1 MPRPIL
7 FLLPRLTG
15 LTKYPHNPVGTEV
28 SSPPPVDRPPGE
40 ATASPIHWL
49 NSIIAPLCLFLLMCS
64 FLAPTTTVSATHAST
79 FGTTFQRNTL
89 TDFPAVDPSYIYN
102 QLFYMVTHFQHRE
115 AGYDTNLPPNINGH
129 DEFAAYWSQEI
140 VNDLQGF
147 GPQVRR
153 DPFPVA
159 GWQGRPAVVP
169 AFNVEV
175 SIPGVLHPEQVIVIG
190 CHYDGEAV
198 STQSANDDGSG
209 CAIELGIAR
218 AMAQY
223 WRSHHVY
230 PARTLRFVIFDAEEQ
245 GLYGSFHYLN
255 STINGDVQNI
265 VAMFNEE
272 QNGIAY
278 PLRFLGN
285 LANPLLPFYIYMS
298 PLKNNDFYSKQS
310 KLPQQQL
317 NQIAHFRTLMQQ
329 AISPVFQE
337 FQALGFQ
344 TLTYHG
350 NNSIDFPQPIFTPD
364 QLNYV
369 QQLDDNGVGSD
380 QIPFTLAGF
389 PCATFVGNFTYYDHN
404 PPPWSYPYDQKQDT
418 IQLMNIYANGSSQ
431 QAIALE
437 LSLALP
443 GMLTTWMLN
452 QPDVLGQANTD
463 NNPITAISD
472 IGQTRIGQS
481 ITLDAKASL
490 DPNSSSSTLTYAW
503 DFGDG
508 TLVRGVTVDHT
519 YSAIGNYTLHL
530 TVTSSTGGKRVVSK
544 SINVTKSPLSYPNPF
559 SSYAGTGY
567 PPPNKSVVLPTDN
580 PASTVSAT
588 PTTPAS
594 IAAAGKPVSSG
605 LSFILIVGAGLLIA
619 LLIVGIVL
627 AVLSRRQ
634 RV

>member
-1 MPRPIL
+1 MP
-7 FLLPRLTG
+7 PRMLRICC
-15 LTKYPHNPVGTEV
+15 
-28 SSPPPVDRPPGE
+28 S
-40 ATASPIHWL
+40 
-49 NSIIAPLCLFLLMCS
+49 FLLMLC
-64 FLAPTTTVSATHAST
+64 FLLSASTTRVSAIHAST
-79 FGTTFQRNTL
+79 YKTINAL
-89 TDFPAVDPSYIYN
+89 PDFPAVDPNYVYN

-115 AGYDTNLPPNINGH
+115 AGYDANLPPNVNGH
-129 DEFAAYWSQEI
+129 DEFATYWSQEI

-153 DPFPVA
+153 DPFPIA

-175 SIPGVLHPEQVIVIG
+175 SIPGVIHPEQVVVIG

-209 CAIELGIAR
+209 CAIELGVAR

-223 WRSHHVY
+223 WRSHDVY

-245 GLYGSFHYLN
+245 GIYGSFHYLN
-255 STINGDVQNI
+255 STVNGDVQNI

-278 PLRFLGN
+278 PLRFLGDMT
-285 LANPLLPFYIYMS
+285 NPLLPFYIYTS

-310 KLPQQQL
+310 KLPQQRL

-329 AISPVFQE
+329 AIAPVFQE

-350 NNSIDFPQPIFTPD
+350 NNGIDFPQPIFTSD

-380 QIPFTLAGF
+380 QIPFTLAGV
-389 PCATFVGNFTYYDHN
+389 PCATFVGNFTYYDRN
-404 PPPWSYPYDQKQDT
+404 PPPWSYPYDQQQDT

-431 QAIALE
+431 EAMALE

-452 QPDVLGQANTD
+452 QPDILGQASAD
-463 NNPITAISD
+463 NNPIAAISD
-472 IGQTRIGQS
+472 VGQTRIGQS
-481 ITLDAKASL
+481 ISLDAKASF
-490 DPNSSSSTLTYAW
+490 DPNNSTNTLTYTW

-508 TLVRGVTVDHT
+508 TLGNGLTVNHA
-519 YSAIGNYTLHL
+519 YSTTGNYTLRL
-530 TVTSSTGGKRVVSK
+530 TVTSSTGGKCIVSK
-544 SINVTKSPLSYPNPF
+544 PISVTKSVTSYPNPF
-559 SSYAGTGY
+559 TNDHPTGY
-567 PPPNKSVVLPTDN
+567 PPPNKSVVLPTGN
-580 PASTVSAT
+580 ATGIVSVT
-588 PTTPAS
+588 PTPPAS
-594 IAAAGKPVSSG
+594 IAAAGKTGTSG
-605 LSFILIVGAGLLIA
+605 LFFILIIGIGLLVA
-619 LLIVGIVL
+619 LLVVGILL
-627 AVLSRRQ
+627 AVLGRRE